1 MFKTMKLDPTLIKLD
16 LNNPRFSLFKFS
28 KEEEIIDYLIEYE
41 GVKSLAQ
48 QIIKNG
54 YVTLGERVIVLEK
67 RNRVNTQYVVLEGN
81 RRIAALKIIFKEK
94 QRFNSSVRRQIEK
107 LNIDDFMVH
116 CDVIDEDNKD
126 EALFKITAKHIE
138 GIKEWRP
145 SDKRI
150 FYDNL
155 FTQHKKNG
163 LSSKSAIEEIEKVTP
178 EKPIDIK
185 NAIKHQRFLNAIHNS
200 VKSSYPELK
209 ELSHLEN
216 DVLISRVWR
225 KLKKTLNLK
234 EDDNFYLLP
243 KKNREEE
250 FQEILKKLGEATW
263 ITCTLNTRTFNTQK
277 MWDNLL
283 EENKVVPGLKQ
294 LIKNYIEDTN
304 LAAPATPPSDATPA
318 TPPSDATPATPP
330 SGATPATP
338 PSGATKGGLKDGLVP
353 IGEKGGKKDSLNE
366 VSQQYKLFV
375 KKNELTLVR
384 ANYDTLNN
392 IKVINEQG
400 EILSENHDIY
410 SEIAVYSDDN
420 DIAIINNKISALS
433 KNGEYNINIRL
444 NDIVKTYKV
453 FLNIPLKKS
462 VAGEVLFSEE
472 WYQKSFGLLAKKE
485 EYSNIVSVLNCLE
498 KEKDIS
504 TQSDKFVIIAFL
516 IRVLLE
522 YSSKAYW
529 DKHRNGI
536 DRPSDLTQLISKV
549 SAHLYDKEII
559 NKELKKSFGNGKD
572 IETLNGKIHDYRSN
586 ISSITL
592 KTIFKAYQTY
602 LDKLF
607 AALS

>member
-28 KEEEIIDYLIEYE
+28 KEEEIIDYLIQYE
-41 GVKSLAQ
+41 DVKSLAQ

-94 QRFNSSVRRQIEK
+94 QRLSSSDRREIEK

-178 EKPIDIK
+178 EKPKDIK
-185 NAIKHQRFLNAIHNS
+185 NAIKQLRFLNAIHNS

-243 KKNREEE
+243 EKNREEE

-304 LAAPATPPSDATPA
+304 LVTPATLPSDATP
-318 TPPSDATPATPP
+318 
-330 SGATPATP
+330 ATPATP

-353 IGEKGGKKDSLNE
+353 IGEKDGKKNSVNE

-400 EILSENHDIY
+400 EILLENHDIY

-453 FLNIPLKKS
+453 YLNIPFKKS